1 MRPLGKFPVSVYR
14 VYCCAVAL
22 LEETHRDAAMKDSL
36 CPRNHNC
43 LGSSGLCVEL
53 SSHGASGK
61 CPRRSA
67 VVGTDRWANGVCLKE
82 LGKASWRIC
91 HLSCAL
97 ARGSSWGLGIGEG
110 CRGWSRESLGVSGQL
125 EQGSW

>member
-1 MRPLGKFPVSVYR
+1 MGMRHLGKFPVSVYR

-22 LEETHRDAAMKDSL
+22 LEETHRDVAMKDSL
-36 CPRNHNC
+36 CPWNHNC

-67 VVGTDRWANGVCLKE
+67 VVGTDRRANGVCLKE

-91 HLSCAL
+91 HLS
-97 ARGSSWGLGIGEG
+97 
-110 CRGWSRESLGVSGQL
+110 
-125 EQGSW
+125 